1 MTDTILTDIMRANV
15 EVHTAM
21 VDVYDQEPHF
31 RPENQAKVRAVLE
44 ELKES
49 VGGGRMLD
57 IGCGTG
63 FVINLA
69 RDLFDDIHGVDVTPA
84 MLAKIDTS
92 SGNIT
97 LHNVPAEQLP
107 FDDDSFD
114 IVTSY
119 AFIHHVEDY
128 GRIIAEAHRVLRP
141 GGKLYVDLEPN
152 RAFWAAMT
160 DLEQRKETSGETF
173 SDIVEKEIV
182 AVLHTD
188 EQVSEDFDIDP
199 DTFNKAEYTK
209 SILGGI
215 DPDEFAA
222 LCARLGFAEC
232 AIHPQWF
239 LGQGAV
245 MHGQSFEEAATV
257 DAYLQRIVPLS
268 NHLFKYLRFICTK

>member
-1 MTDTILTDIMRANV
+1 MAASALTEIMLANI

-21 VDVYDQEPHF
+21 VDVYDNEPHF

-44 ELKES
+44 QLKADTN
-49 VGGGRMLD
+49 GKKMLD

-63 FVINLA
+63 FAINLA
-69 RDLFDDIHGVDVTPA
+69 RDLFEDIHGVDVTPA

-97 LHNVPAEQLP
+97 LHNIPAETLP

-114 IVTSY
+114 VVTSY

-128 GRIIAEAHRVLRP
+128 ASIIAEAHRVLRP

-152 RAFWAAMT
+152 RAFWAAMS
-160 DLEQRKETSGETF
+160 DLEKRQEKSGERF
-173 SDIVEKEIV
+173 SDIVEKEID

-188 EQVSEDFDIDP
+188 EHVSEDFDIDA

-215 DPDEFAA
+215 DPDEFKA
-222 LCARLGFAEC
+222 LCGRLGFADC
-232 AIHPQWF
+232 TIYPQWF

-245 MHGQSFEEAATV
+245 SHGQSFEEAAVV
-257 DAYLQRIVPLS
+257 DGYLQRIVPLS
-268 NHLFKYLRFICTK
+268 KHLFKYLRFVATK